1 MTVRPAQ
8 KSGFRAFCKWGVK
21 LSFLFDERGSDS
33 EGSTDSAWGRGR
45 QRQGCTCEFTPDPRA
60 LRSQR
65 LALLQSWMT
74 FRVGKKAINFF
85 FFLRMK
91 ETRMQ
96 ILPGW
101 EACPFTCLPGPCFP
115 LALERNGTLYTHTC
129 DLCSS
134 SRLVKQIY
142 IDE

>member
-33 EGSTDSAWGRGR
+33 EGSTDSAWGADVRGR
-45 QRQGCTCEFTPDPRA
+45 GVRVSSHQTPGPCEATAPGSPPILDD
-60 LRSQR
+60 
-65 LALLQSWMT
+65 

-134 SRLVKQIY
+134 SRLVKQVY